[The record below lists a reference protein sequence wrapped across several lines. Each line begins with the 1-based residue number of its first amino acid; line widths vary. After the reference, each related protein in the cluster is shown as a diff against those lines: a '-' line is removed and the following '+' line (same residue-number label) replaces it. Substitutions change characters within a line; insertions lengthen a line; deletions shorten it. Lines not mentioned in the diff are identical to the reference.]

1 MESLVSNAETIYQLE
16 SKKDHN
22 KGVLEA
28 YAKSIAAL
36 KESIKDFDYAN
47 SSAIQSTAD
56 ALLTAQNTLL
66 NDKPVAE
73 NPKPEVPQTK
83 KPKTETP
90 NTAKKEKKKNEVHT
104 GDMANAAT
112 PGLFGLFSL
121 AGIVSVFGS
130 RRKK

>member
-66 NDKPVAE
+66 NDKPGRKSETGSTTNRKAK
-73 NPKPEVPQTK
+73 NRNTK
-83 KPKTETP
+83 Y
-90 NTAKKEKKKNEVHT
+90 
-104 GDMANAAT
+104 
-112 PGLFGLFSL
+112 
-121 AGIVSVFGS
+121 
-130 RRKK
+130 R

>member
-22 KGVLEA
+22 KDVLEA

-66 NDKPVAE
+66 NDKPVVE
-73 NPKPEVPQTK
+73 NPKPEVPQTE
-83 KPKTETP
+83 KPNTETP
-90 NTAKKEKKKNEVHT
+90 NTAKKEKKNEVHT

-121 AGIVSVFGS
+121 AGIVSVFGC

>member
-73 NPKPEVPQTK
+73 NPKPEVPQTE

-90 NTAKKEKKKNEVHT
+90 NTAKKEKKKK
-104 GDMANAAT
+104 
-112 PGLFGLFSL
+112 
-121 AGIVSVFGS
+121 
-130 RRKK
+130 RKKKIVKNAKNSTVQKHKIRQKRISNATN

>member
-73 NPKPEVPQTK
+73 NPKPEVPQ
-83 KPKTETP
+83 
-90 NTAKKEKKKNEVHT
+90 KEKKKNEVHT

>member
-73 NPKPEVPQTK
+73 NPKPEVPQTE

-112 PGLFGLFSL
+112 PGLFG
-121 AGIVSVFGS
+121 
-130 RRKK
+130 

>member
-66 NDKPVAE
+66 MINLWQKIR
-73 NPKPEVPQTK
+73 NRKYNKQK
-83 KPKTETP
+83 SQ
-90 NTAKKEKKKNEVHT
+90 KEKSH
-104 GDMANAAT
+104 
-112 PGLFGLFSL
+112 S
-121 AGIVSVFGS
+121 IIHH
-130 RRKK
+130 